1 MIKRL
6 RNRFI
11 RIAMLSVTAVML
23 LLTIILN
30 VANYVSTDS
39 DLKQTLTLIYENAGT
54 IPHSRFQ
61 LPDSADAPIPPEN
74 DGGSGDIAP
83 ALPDDADDSR
93 TPQAPPDDKIA
104 RREGPFTAET
114 PFSTRFF
121 VLHYTS
127 SGTLIQA
134 DLDNIASV
142 TEDDTQ
148 EYLSA
153 ALAHGAG
160 YGYFNSYRFF
170 VAQTDDGKNI
180 AIFLDCYHELRAMR
194 VVLMWSL
201 LADAACI
208 LLVFLLVVLLSR
220 RAIDPVVRSAQ
231 QQKQFITDASHE
243 LKTPITVIA
252 TSLKVLE
259 METGKQKWI
268 DKAMAQTEKL
278 TSLVN
283 SLVNSLV
290 TLSRMDEEDS
300 PLRMEDFPVSDA
312 VRETA
317 ETFVDFAASKGH
329 ELRLSIT
336 DGLTYRGDEYAV
348 RQLVSILLDN
358 AVKYALPDSP
368 IEFSLEKAKRGVV
381 LRSSNACEDVAP
393 ENAQKLFDRFYRAD
407 QSRSSGSG
415 FGIGLSIARSIAEGH
430 HGSIRARVEDGRIAF
445 TAELK

>member
-30 VANYVSTDS
+30 VANYISTDS

-61 LPDSADAPIPPEN
+61 LPEN

-127 SGTLIQA
+127 SGTLTQA

-170 VAQTDDGKNI
+170 VAQTDDGENI

-194 VVLMWSL
+194 VVLVWSL

-220 RAIDPVVRSAQ
+220 RAMS
-231 QQKQFITDASHE
+231 
-243 LKTPITVIA
+243 
-252 TSLKVLE
+252 
-259 METGKQKWI
+259 
-268 DKAMAQTEKL
+268 
-278 TSLVN
+278 
-283 SLVNSLV
+283 
-290 TLSRMDEEDS
+290 
-300 PLRMEDFPVSDA
+300 
-312 VRETA
+312 
-317 ETFVDFAASKGH
+317 
-329 ELRLSIT
+329 
-336 DGLTYRGDEYAV
+336 
-348 RQLVSILLDN
+348 
-358 AVKYALPDSP
+358 
-368 IEFSLEKAKRGVV
+368 
-381 LRSSNACEDVAP
+381 
-393 ENAQKLFDRFYRAD
+393 
-407 QSRSSGSG
+407 
-415 FGIGLSIARSIAEGH
+415 
-430 HGSIRARVEDGRIAF
+430 
-445 TAELK
+445 